1 MSYKKFF
8 LSLFA
13 TLLAVT
19 VIFGGVTVARLF
31 STGNLPESL
40 AGLFDRA
47 GDGKMNILMMGLDDG
62 KTRADTIM
70 LASVDK
76 KNHCVKLLS
85 IPRDTKVE
93 VNGKTIKINAC
104 MGYKSREELM
114 ITKIKEITGIPIH
127 YYAEVDF
134 DGFKDIIDILGGI
147 DYDVP
152 YDMNYDDPVQG
163 LSIHLKKGQQH
174 LDGQAAHDYVRFR
187 HNNNGTAPGDY
198 ALGDPGRIN
207 AQQAFLKELV
217 RQKLQPQYLLKAP
230 ELAKA
235 ISEHVKTNFTVAE
248 GLKYVGM
255 LKKMDSES
263 FQTFVLPG
271 GSKTIS
277 GASYYIYDAAKTK
290 QLVLEEFGY
299 PEEEAKKRMTP
310 VPDKK

>member
-1 MSYKKFF
+1 MSFKKFF
-8 LSLFA
+8 LSLFV
-13 TLLAVT
+13 TLLAVV
-19 VIFGGVTVARLF
+19 VILGGVTVARLF

-47 GDGKMNILMMGLDDG
+47 GDGKINILMMGLDDG

-70 LASVDK
+70 IASVDK
-76 KNHCVKLLS
+76 KNNSIKLLS

-93 VNGKTIKINAC
+93 VNGKTIKINAT

-114 ITKIKEITGIPIH
+114 ITKVKEITGIPIH

-134 DGFKDIIDILGGI
+134 EGFKEIVDILGGI

-152 YDMNYDDPVQG
+152 YDMDYDDPVQN
-163 LSIHLKKGQQH
+163 LHIHLKAGMQH

-217 RQKLQPQYLLKAP
+217 RQKLQPQYLLKTP

-235 ISEHVKTNFTVAE
+235 ISEHVTTNFTVAE

-255 LKKMDSES
+255 LRKMDAES

-271 GSKTIS
+271 DSKMIS
-277 GASYYIYDAAKTK
+277 GASYYIHDAEKTR

-299 PEEEAKKRMTP
+299 PEEEAKKLITP